1 MDSGRETTWAQSGAL
16 GIDNRP
22 ILESEGGHGLKR
34 LLGIGIAGC
43 LGVLSA
49 VLLARLVL
57 GIIQGRPVF
66 HASGVGFVLLR
77 DTLTVLVMVA
87 IIVGYLTLC
96 WLDLV

>member
-1 MDSGRETTWAQSGAL
+1 MDSGRETTWGSIRSAGNRQS
-16 GIDNRP
+16 P

-77 DTLTVLVMVA
+77 DTVTVLVMVA